1 MVIPSNASQGRQGS
15 SGHHL
20 GPGGSSSSKNVRDNP
35 SNVRNPVPSD
45 NPPCHKACAAS
56 SNVNEIQI
64 LLALPVLNSF
74 SASQITSL
82 LSQICS
88 LPSCANATL
97 DIAAIPSRNVPTSC
111 CSKATQTSASSPDVS
126 KDVLPAADEFDS
138 HSQGPVPSPN
148 LPISPHSR
156 SPSVS
161 QSIDANDFIN
171 DELVF
176 ADQSSVPKAVIA
188 NATFVDQSIDATE
201 SSPYRP
207 ALLPG
212 FVPPNAKSYYY
223 WQLSLNRVNVLREFM
238 LGLVES
244 FNTEIDSY
252 FNSLRGP
259 RLKFHDFSKHLFPF
273 PGKPGLKK
281 LHSYLGTLLFQ
292 EGYTEDEL
300 FPDDFEKVDAV
311 FDNEFDRRLF
321 ADLGFDNVKYVPA
334 SPCSNCGDDGATAM
348 CTRCKSAVYCNR
360 ECQSAHWK
368 AHKVSCVAVANAA
381 QIVPASAGGV

>member
-1 MVIPSNASQGRQGS
+1 MAPRS
-15 SGHHL
+15 
-20 GPGGSSSSKNVRDNP
+20 
-35 SNVRNPVPSD
+35 
-45 NPPCHKACAAS
+45 
-56 SNVNEIQI
+56 
-64 LLALPVLNSF
+64 LANTDL
-74 SASQITSL
+74 
-82 LSQICS
+82 
-88 LPSCANATL
+88 
-97 DIAAIPSRNVPTSC
+97 
-111 CSKATQTSASSPDVS
+111 
-126 KDVLPAADEFDS
+126 
-138 HSQGPVPSPN
+138 
-148 LPISPHSR
+148 
-156 SPSVS
+156 
-161 QSIDANDFIN
+161 
-171 DELVF
+171 
-176 ADQSSVPKAVIA
+176 
-188 NATFVDQSIDATE
+188 VDQAVDATE
-201 SSPYRP
+201 PSPFRP
-207 ALLPG
+207 ALLPDYI
-212 FVPPNAKSYYY
+212 PHDAKSWFY
-223 WQLSLNRVNVLREFM
+223 WHLSLNRVNTLRDY
-238 LGLVES
+238 LLNLVAS
-244 FNTEIDSY
+244 FNGEIATY

-334 SPCSNCGDDGATAM
+334 SPCSNCGDDGATAT

>member
-1 MVIPSNASQGRQGS
+1 
-15 SGHHL
+15 
-20 GPGGSSSSKNVRDNP
+20 
-35 SNVRNPVPSD
+35 
-45 NPPCHKACAAS
+45 
-56 SNVNEIQI
+56 
-64 LLALPVLNSF
+64 
-74 SASQITSL
+74 
-82 LSQICS
+82 
-88 LPSCANATL
+88 
-97 DIAAIPSRNVPTSC
+97 
-111 CSKATQTSASSPDVS
+111 
-126 KDVLPAADEFDS
+126 
-138 HSQGPVPSPN
+138 
-148 LPISPHSR
+148 
-156 SPSVS
+156 
-161 QSIDANDFIN
+161 
-171 DELVF
+171 
-176 ADQSSVPKAVIA
+176 
-188 NATFVDQSIDATE
+188 
-201 SSPYRP
+201 
-207 ALLPG
+207 
-212 FVPPNAKSYYY
+212 
-223 WQLSLNRVNVLREFM
+223 M